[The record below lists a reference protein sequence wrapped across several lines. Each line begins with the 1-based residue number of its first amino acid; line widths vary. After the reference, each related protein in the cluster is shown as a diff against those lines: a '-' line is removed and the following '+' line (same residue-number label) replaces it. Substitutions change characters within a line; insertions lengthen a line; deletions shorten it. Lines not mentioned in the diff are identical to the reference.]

1 MKIMFFISGLI
12 DIGIFF
18 YTLYFLSKVRFY
30 HCIKQ
35 KMSDNIRFFSWAI
48 ILGGISSL
56 HASYYAFRAV
66 FRGFDHTTE
75 SLAII
80 QIFAWLYASIL
91 FIFHIK
97 TTRHEK
103 RLI

>member
-1 MKIMFFISGLI
+1 MFFISGLI

-35 KMSDNIRFFSWAI
+35 KMKDNIHFFSWAI
-48 ILGGISSL
+48 IVGGISSL

-66 FRGFDHTTE
+66 FRGFDSATK
-75 SLAII
+75 SFAII

-97 TTRHEK
+97 KTHNEK
-103 RLI
+103 MV